1 MKILIPNKV
10 SDKQSVA
17 LLWAPACAEA
27 TERVFCKGLRL
38 YTFQAV

>member
-27 TERVFCKGLRL
+27 KDILFAK
-38 YTFQAV
+38 ASA